1 MRQIWTPPDHHPEG
15 PEVCDRI
22 HPLPM
27 TRERLG
33 VHAADMGGSTVD
45 ALDENPWNSAVLTR
59 LAEACGVHVRCADT
73 SCPSGRPDRRT
84 TNSRTTMPT

>member
-15 PEVCDRI
+15 PGVCDRI

-59 LAEACGVHVRCADT
+59 LAEAVRR
-73 SCPSGRPDRRT
+73 SCPLCGHLLPVRPA
-84 TNSRTTMPT
+84 